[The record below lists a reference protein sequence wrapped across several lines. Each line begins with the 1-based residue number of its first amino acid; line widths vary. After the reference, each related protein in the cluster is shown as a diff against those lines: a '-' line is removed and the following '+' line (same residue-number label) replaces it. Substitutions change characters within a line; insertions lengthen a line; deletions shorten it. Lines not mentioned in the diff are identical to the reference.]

1 MPQAFDPAANIFKN
15 TSANR
20 LFSTENAS
28 LEWGRSETRAR
39 ENHRLRP
46 KASTLMGDWR

>member
-20 LFSTENAS
+20 LFSTEKR
-28 LEWGRSETRAR
+28 LFGVGRSETRAR